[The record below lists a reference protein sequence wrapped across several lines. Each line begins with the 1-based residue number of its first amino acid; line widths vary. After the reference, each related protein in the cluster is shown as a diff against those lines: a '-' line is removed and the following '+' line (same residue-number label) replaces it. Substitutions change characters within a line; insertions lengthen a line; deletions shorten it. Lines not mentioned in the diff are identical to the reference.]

1 MRYKFF
7 KRISISLLLVILLFS
22 LLMIIPRSIGYLFP
36 EKPPVGY
43 YFESLNY
50 LAIGVGLEKLA
61 DLEPK
66 IPETI
71 EEIKNVEYKN
81 VYGKSLQ
88 IDLYKPKNAGEP
100 LPLLLFIHGGG
111 WKSGKRSDY
120 MVYLIS
126 FAEKGYMT
134 GTVSYRLKRDSI
146 YPASVEDVSDAVEW
160 VFKNGENFGYDPHR
174 VALIGG
180 SAGAHLSMLAAYGWR
195 DSRSQMDSI
204 ANNNQIKA
212 VVDIY
217 GPVDLTDDYAQTQP
231 LVTGFTGHSYREK
244 PELYKEASPITYLSK
259 SAPPT
264 LILHGTSDK
273 LVPIHQS
280 DTLKSRLDELEV
292 PCEYYK
298 LPFWPHAMDI
308 ATRVNDFS
316 QKKMEEFFEK
326 YLLR

>member
-1 MRYKFF
+1 
-7 KRISISLLLVILLFS
+7 
-22 LLMIIPRSIGYLFP
+22 
-36 EKPPVGY
+36 
-43 YFESLNY
+43 
-50 LAIGVGLEKLA
+50 
-61 DLEPK
+61 
-66 IPETI
+66 
-71 EEIKNVEYKN
+71 
-81 VYGKSLQ
+81 
-88 IDLYKPKNAGEP
+88 
-100 LPLLLFIHGGG
+100 
-111 WKSGKRSDY
+111 

-231 LVTGFTGHSYREK
+231 LVTGFMGHSYREK

-259 SAPPT
+259 NAPPT

>member
-231 LVTGFTGHSYREK
+231 LVTGFMGHSYREK

>member
-195 DSRSQMDSI
+195 GSRSQMDSI

-217 GPVDLTDDYAQTQP
+217 GPVDLTDDYAQTQS
-231 LVTGFTGHSYREK
+231 LVTGFMGHSYREK

>member
-231 LVTGFTGHSYREK
+231 LVTGFMGHSYREK

-259 SAPPT
+259 NAPPT